1 MQQLQASYDSLNTLF
16 AMELEAKDLEM
27 EQLATGISVTIPSD
41 VMYASGA
48 SAANVGDEGREMAT
62 KLADYLKG
70 TTYFISVIGH
80 TDNQQPMGSLA
91 QKYPTNW
98 ELAAARAANAVKYL
112 QSQGVDPDRMI
123 AVSKGE
129 FDPVASNSTAD
140 GRAQNRR
147 IEVVLRTL
155 PGTEN

>member
-1 MQQLQASYDSLNTLF
+1 MALQLADDVGCWHLRDLLADDVGVGF
-16 AMELEAKDLEM
+16 AGHHKDL
-27 EQLATGISVTIPSD
+27 I
-41 VMYASGA
+41 
-48 SAANVGDEGREMAT
+48 VGDEGRELAT

-80 TDNQQPMGSLA
+80 TDNQQPMGNLA

-112 QSQGVDPDRMI
+112 QSQGVEPDRMI

-140 GRAQNRR
+140 GRSQNRR

-155 PGTEN
+155 PGTGD